1 MSLTNKND
9 LLNSEEFKK
18 LVSRKWIF
26 SIILTFLMLTVYFG
40 FILTIAYHKELLAA
54 KINKG
59 LTLGIPVGIGIIIF
73 AWILTG
79 IYVGWA
85 NKTYDKDVGELK
97 NKILKN

>member
-59 LTLGIPVGIGIIIF
+59 LTLGIH
-73 AWILTG
+73 
-79 IYVGWA
+79 VGWA
-85 NKTYDKDVGELK
+85 NKTYDKDVKELK